1 MSIVKFKV
9 AALAAI
15 LFVASSAHAACTV
28 SGKDAASTLECDP
41 QTMSKA
47 KEPANSRPPA
57 PGSGG
62 VFVAPNG
69 PAGKISADP
78 SAHSKDGSLRS
89 LTAEEKAALESTLQR
104 K

>member
-1 MSIVKFKV
+1 MPIVKSTVIF
-9 AALAAI
+9 LAAVF
-15 LFVASSAHAACTV
+15 FVASSAQAACTI
-28 SGKDAASTLECDP
+28 SGKDAGSTLECDP

-57 PGSGG
+57 SGSGG
-62 VFVAPNG
+62 VFVAPDS

-89 LTAEEKAALESTLQR
+89 LTAEEKAALESSLPR